1 MCNYPPPPSLFAA
14 VLAAPWLWAVAA
26 ASFFPLGLWL
36 VALGIQRLDGRE
48 KTDLPRVSVAGLIG
62 YSGVAIVAL
71 VLASSLAWHAALMGW
86 DVSQIDRLES
96 VGCSIPT
103 LAAVDTLAGQQLST
117 ANSLLRLGAVGALA
131 ATVFLLVRPVNA
143 LMLLFFRRARRLL
156 QRMP

>member
-1 MCNYPPPPSLFAA
+1 MCNYPPPPSLVAA
-14 VLAAPWLWAVAA
+14 LLATPWLWAVAG
-26 ASFFPLGLWL
+26 ASFCPLGLWL

-48 KTDLPRVSVAGLIG
+48 KTDLPRFSVAALIG

-71 VLASSLAWHAALMGW
+71 VLASSLAWQAALMGW

-103 LAAVDTLAGQQLST
+103 LEAVDNLVGQQLST

-143 LMLLFFRRARRLL
+143 LMVLFFRRARRLL
-156 QRMP
+156 QRTP